1 MNLIYQ
7 AFIQAVKES
16 RGSVLWVVDE
26 HALQL
31 NPAQLGD
38 RESVTFITNRV
49 DQQAS
54 LLEEGLNCLYSDFD
68 FTTLPEQSFDLVLY
82 RVSKEK
88 AIVHHVINQAV
99 HLLKPQGQ
107 FLLAGGKNEGIKTYA
122 DKAAKYFGC
131 DKHIEKRSKDDWI
144 ATLSN
149 HHSDE
154 PALDDKNYVEQ
165 IALTEQK
172 GLSYISKPGVFGWN
186 KIDQG
191 SAFLLE
197 QMPEFMK
204 RLKSASG
211 QSKEPD
217 QTTQSVLD
225 LGCGYGYL
233 LANMPAFGFTTLVGT
248 DNNAAAIASAK
259 ATLAANGF
267 EGDIIAANCAQGIE
281 QKFDVVVCNPPFHQ
295 GFSVE
300 SEMTERF
307 LAAARRLL
315 VSGGAAIF
323 VVNAFIPIESKAK
336 SFFKKVDELANNKKF
351 KVIRLA
357 GKKPFHSDK

>member
-7 AFIQAVKES
+7 AFLQAIKECS
-16 RGSVLWVVDE
+16 GSVLWVVDE
-26 HALQL
+26 HALTI
-31 NPAQLGD
+31 NPTQLGD
-38 RESVTFITNRV
+38 SSKVTFITNRV
-49 DQQAS
+49 DQKDALAES
-54 LLEEGLNCLYSDFD
+54 GLNCLYSDFD
-68 FTTLPEQSFDLVLY
+68 FTELPQHTFDLVLY

-88 AIVHHVINQAV
+88 AIVHHVINQTAN
-99 HLLKPQGQ
+99 LLKPQGQ
-107 FLLAGGKNEGIKTYA
+107 FVLAGGKNEGIKTYA
-122 DKAAKYFGC
+122 DKATKYLGC
-131 DKHIEKRSKDDWI
+131 DKHIEKLSKNDWI
-144 ATLSN
+144 STLEN
-149 HHSDE
+149 NHSDE
-154 PALDDKNYVEQ
+154 SPLDDKDYSQSIELSEPEG
-165 IALTEQK
+165 LTF
-172 GLSYISKPGVFGWN
+172 ISKPGVFGWN

-204 RLKSASG
+204 RLNL
-211 QSKEPD
+211 SKD
-217 QTTQSVLD
+217 QATNSVLD

-233 LANMPAFGFTTLVGT
+233 LANMPAFGFTTLAGT

-259 ATLAANGF
+259 ATLETNGL
-267 EGDIIAANCAQGIE
+267 EGNVIAANCAEGID

-315 VSGGAAIF
+315 TSGGAAIF

-336 SFFKKVDELANNKKF
+336 HFFKKVDELANNKKF

-357 GKKPFHSDK
+357 GKKPFHREG